1 MCFQRGVQAGEEIV
15 RLNAL
20 KEAPVF
26 VEENEIAPDEL
37 WEILLRGW
45 VLRKAELLHLE
56 VVKQNIDQLGIV
68 AVKVIRDTPA
78 SFVTSVTVMSER
90 LFASIRRKSACCI
103 QVRTSRF
110 WWLTWVFMIQF
121 LASCNS

>member
-26 VEENEIAPDEL
+26 VKENEIAPDEL
-37 WEILLRGW
+37 REILLRGW
-45 VLRKAELLHLE
+45 VLRKVELLHLE

-68 AVKVIRDTPA
+68 AVKSDTGYAGELCNLRDGDVRKT
-78 SFVTSVTVMSER
+78 FR
-90 LFASIRRKSACCI
+90 LDQAQKRLLHPGAYEQILVADMGFHDTI
-103 QVRTSRF
+103 SR
-110 WWLTWVFMIQF
+110 L
-121 LASCNS
+121 L

>member
-37 WEILLRGW
+37 REILLRGW

-68 AVKVIRDTPA
+68 AVKRDLLTNIKILLKPIVAPA
-78 SFVTSVTVMSER
+78 E
-90 LFASIRRKSACCI
+90 
-103 QVRTSRF
+103 Q
-110 WWLTWVFMIQF
+110 
-121 LASCNS
+121 